1 MKADAAALPSN
12 ALSITLNAAFSTK
25 DTPNLAK
32 RNFFSKESLRQ
43 TWTYG
48 TRCGERKNGSI
59 CRNILHRR
67 MRYRV
72 PPNASLSRPTFYAR
86 GCAWTA
92 ARGRPLPPPALMRA
106 RVRFHSNVT
115 IGDIY
120 ARPSAREG
128 APPGIPLECGRGL
141 RGCKSGWWRYR
152 NAPGFPEWRA
162 SPPLPLACG

>member
-1 MKADAAALPSN
+1 MKANAAVLPSN
-12 ALSITLNAAFSTK
+12 ALSITLNATFSAR
-25 DTPNLAK
+25 DRPG
-32 RNFFSKESLRQ
+32 Q

-48 TRCGERKNGSI
+48 TRREERENGSM
-59 CRNILHRR
+59 CRKTLHRR

-72 PPNASLSRPTFYAR
+72 PPNTSPSRPTFYAR

-92 ARGRPLPPPALMRA
+92 ARGRPLPPPALLRA

-128 APPGIPLECGRGL
+128 APCADRYSASFFAPPLYA
-141 RGCKSGWWRYR
+141 RGCAARYSSR
-152 NAPGFPEWRA
+152 IWARLTWV
-162 SPPLPLACG
+162 